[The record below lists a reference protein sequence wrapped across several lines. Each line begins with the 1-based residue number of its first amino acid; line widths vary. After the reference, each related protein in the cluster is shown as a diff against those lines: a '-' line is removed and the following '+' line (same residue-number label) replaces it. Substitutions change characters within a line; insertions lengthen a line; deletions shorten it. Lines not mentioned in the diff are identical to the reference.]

1 MISYSVEKIAGI
13 VHGKLLNKFPT
24 SVIIENIAT
33 DSRAVIKGNKTL
45 FFALKS
51 QRNNGHNYIPE
62 LITKGISAIIISEDL
77 PNSLIHSKT
86 SFIKVENTLTAL
98 QQLAV
103 HHRKQ
108 FHIPVIGI
116 TGSNGKTII
125 KEWLYS
131 LLEKKISI
139 IRSPKSYNSQI
150 GVPHS
155 VWLVNNYHKL
165 AIFEAGISKP
175 GEMEN
180 LEKIIQPEIGIL
192 TNIGSAHQE
201 NFSSLKQKTEEKLK
215 LFRYSKKL
223 IFSADQESSELTN
236 QFCQKH
242 HIEKI
247 DWSLMGNEA
256 LIQFVPEKGTN
267 NHTRIFAKTMLEE
280 YSFSIPFT
288 DYSSIE
294 NACHCFATAYATG
307 IFLTEIL
314 PEFRNLSSVAMRL
327 EIKQGKNNCILI
339 NDFYNSDIN
348 ALEIALTTLEAQAL
362 KGHLKKVL
370 IISDIKQSG
379 VQPVK
384 LYSDVKTMAAKAG
397 IEKIIGIGKDLISVQ
412 NIFSSS
418 DHFFPDTNAFL
429 NSFNFSDFKNS
440 AILIKGARDFNFE
453 NISFALQ
460 EKAHQTVLEID
471 LNALIENLNYFR
483 SLLYPGTKI
492 MAMVKAF
499 SYGSGSVEI
508 AKILQFHGI
517 DYLAVA
523 VADEGVELRNAGIT
537 TPVVIMNP
545 EPYSFQNIIDYKL
558 EPNLYSTELLHEFSN
573 VSRYNA
579 LTDCPVHIKIDTGMN
594 RLGFKTKEEILI
606 VTETIK
612 KSGSIRI
619 SSVFSHLA
627 GSDDPGLDSF
637 TTEQIK
643 TFEVLSN
650 LLTSTFKYKIQRH
663 ILNSAGIER
672 FSDYQLDMV
681 RLGIGLYGISSAGN
695 RLKNIS
701 TLKTTVSQIKNIEPD
716 ETIGYNRKGRVSKP
730 SKIAVIPIGYADG
743 LKRSLGNKNGRVY
756 INGHYVPI
764 IGNICMD
771 MCMIDV
777 TDKDVKVGDS
787 VEIFG
792 PHIPV
797 SELAEKTGT
806 IPYEILTGI
815 SQRVKRIYLQ
825 E

>member
-1 MISYSVEKIAGI
+1 
-13 VHGKLLNKFPT
+13 
-24 SVIIENIAT
+24 
-33 DSRAVIKGNKTL
+33 
-45 FFALKS
+45 
-51 QRNNGHNYIPE
+51 
-62 LITKGISAIIISEDL
+62 
-77 PNSLIHSKT
+77 
-86 SFIKVENTLTAL
+86 
-98 QQLAV
+98 
-103 HHRKQ
+103 
-108 FHIPVIGI
+108 
-116 TGSNGKTII
+116 
-125 KEWLYS
+125 
-131 LLEKKISI
+131 
-139 IRSPKSYNSQI
+139 
-150 GVPHS
+150 
-155 VWLVNNYHKL
+155 
-165 AIFEAGISKP
+165 
-175 GEMEN
+175 
-180 LEKIIQPEIGIL
+180 
-192 TNIGSAHQE
+192 
-201 NFSSLKQKTEEKLK
+201 
-215 LFRYSKKL
+215 
-223 IFSADQESSELTN
+223 
-236 QFCQKH
+236 
-242 HIEKI
+242 
-247 DWSLMGNEA
+247 
-256 LIQFVPEKGTN
+256 
-267 NHTRIFAKTMLEE
+267 
-280 YSFSIPFT
+280 
-288 DYSSIE
+288 
-294 NACHCFATAYATG
+294 
-307 IFLTEIL
+307 
-314 PEFRNLSSVAMRL
+314 
-327 EIKQGKNNCILI
+327 
-339 NDFYNSDIN
+339 
-348 ALEIALTTLEAQAL
+348 
-362 KGHLKKVL
+362 
-370 IISDIKQSG
+370 
-379 VQPVK
+379 
-384 LYSDVKTMAAKAG
+384 
-397 IEKIIGIGKDLISVQ
+397 
-412 NIFSSS
+412 
-418 DHFFPDTNAFL
+418 
-429 NSFNFSDFKNS
+429 
-440 AILIKGARDFNFE
+440 
-453 NISFALQ
+453 
-460 EKAHQTVLEID
+460 
-471 LNALIENLNYFR
+471 
-483 SLLYPGTKI
+483 
-492 MAMVKAF
+492 
-499 SYGSGSVEI
+499 
-508 AKILQFHGI
+508 
-517 DYLAVA
+517 A

-579 LTDCPVHIKIDTGMN
+579 LTDYPVHIKIDTGMN